1 MKNTLF
7 SHLRVVAKV
16 MTLSLAAAGCSAAP
30 VDEVDS
36 LGQDDAPLLRKTAQT
51 SRWLY
56 QGPLPELDA
65 PEVTVS
71 LAGHTVHVTGLVP
84 LSFRGELPYYVV
96 TEPAG
101 EEPAVTDDKPEEPQT
116 PVEVLYDINKAP
128 EAVRRMR
135 QLIVEA
141 AASGDIERLRPLL
154 GKGVTE
160 TQVSIVESDEG
171 PVETLKGQSGDSD
184 GVEVLAILLDVL
196 ATGFVH
202 VGQGTPDEMY
212 VWPYFAEMPLAG
224 LTPPEKVELLR
235 IVTAGDFSDMQ
246 EFGSYNFYRVGITP
260 DGQWKFFVTGD

>member
-1 MKNTLF
+1 MQMSADGKRLF
-7 SHLRVVAKV
+7 RSSLIVLSVLAGTTALVAPAHPAWA
-16 MTLSLAAAGCSAAP
+16 LSELKRQPGDVPQKPAEEADKTVPA
-30 VDEVDS
+30 EEKQ
-36 LGQDDAPLLRKTAQT
+36 QDASPLEL
-51 SRWLY
+51 
-56 QGPLPELDA
+56 PLPD
-65 PEVTVS
+65 
-71 LAGHTVHVTGLVP
+71 P
-84 LSFRGELPYYVV
+84 LIRKDQAV
-96 TEPAG
+96 TEPTV
-101 EEPAVTDDKPEEPQT
+101 EEPAVTDDKPDEPQT

-160 TQVSIVESDEG
+160 TQVSIVESEEG

-184 GVEVLAILLDVL
+184 GIEVLAILLDVL

-212 VWPYFAEMPLAG
+212 VWPYFAEKPLAG